1 MTRIE
6 AVKDTA
12 LALAKVHRP
21 LLTELREQFEAVRA
35 ASPED
40 RAEGF
45 QATDARLRRAFRWLE
60 RALTYLNGIKPP
72 IAHRFDLGYGFAF
85 ESPRF
90 AHGSVWPHERRING
104 YPVID
109 EIGVYYEISAS
120 KSLSIEV
127 APGWMP
133 FAQKTLDAFGLQYT
147 CRRETAPKESHG
159 NAVYSVAPVIP
170 AKIALRADY
179 RTNRLSVTLINVDRL
194 ERVSLEFESTAFDE
208 PALEDL
214 VRIMLGRD
222 SAFLKRARLSVI
234 PVTRQ

>member
-1 MTRIE
+1 MNN
-6 AVKDTA
+6 TA
-12 LALAKVHRP
+12 LALAKVRRP
-21 LLTELREQFEAVRA
+21 MLIQLREQYEAARVA
-35 ASPED
+35 QPED
-40 RAEGF
+40 RVEDF

-60 RALTYLNGIKPP
+60 RALTYLNGIKPA
-72 IAHRFDLGYGFAF
+72 IDHRFDLGYGFAF

-104 YPVID
+104 YPVLD
-109 EIGVYYEISAS
+109 EVGVHYEISAS
-120 KSLSIEV
+120 KPLSIEV

-133 FAQKTLDAFGLQYT
+133 FAQKTLDAFGLQYS
-147 CRRETAPKESHG
+147 CRRESATDDSVG

-179 RTNRLSVTLINVDRL
+179 RTSRVSVTLINVDRL
-194 ERVSLEFESTAFDE
+194 ERLSLEFESTAFEE

-214 VRIMLGRD
+214 VRLMLGCE

-234 PVTRQ
+234 PLTKQ